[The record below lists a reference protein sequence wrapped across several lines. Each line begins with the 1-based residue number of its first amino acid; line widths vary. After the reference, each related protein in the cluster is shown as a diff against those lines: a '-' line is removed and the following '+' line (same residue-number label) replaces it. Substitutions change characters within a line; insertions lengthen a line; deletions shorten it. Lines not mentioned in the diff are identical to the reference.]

1 MQFYFGFGAN
11 RSADMIR
18 AITGR
23 SAIGVPAQI
32 MHFQLCIESLRNIP
46 LRARHILAEKWN
58 ENFVSYGIVP
68 KREQQVRG
76 HLWLL
81 TDRQRECVR
90 QWELVGAW
98 SQDVCVTA
106 YINFFGLRIAIPAVS
121 EALLQ
126 QKVTPVDGAQYETFI
141 VPKEQILRIAE
152 SVRAFA

>member
-1 MQFYFGFGAN
+1 MKFYFGFGAN
-11 RSADMIR
+11 RSAEMIR

-32 MHFQLCIESLRNIP
+32 MHFQLCTESLRNIP
-46 LRARHILAEKWN
+46 LRARRILAKKWG
-58 ENFVSYGIVP
+58 EDFVSYGIVP

-98 SQDVCVTA
+98 SNEWICWITS
-106 YINFFGLRIAIPAVS
+106 P
-121 EALLQ
+121 
-126 QKVTPVDGAQYETFI
+126 KKPETRRHRL
-141 VPKEQILRIAE
+141 ERACAE
-152 SVRAFA
+152 LAEGKRRPCCFAGCNHR